1 MAKRIW
7 RLGRFPKK
15 LARQTLHVILKESTL
30 AIFRLTLKTK
40 FERPKFKATVFD
52 IKFKTREIVKKEFS
66 YVN

>member
-7 RLGRFPKK
+7 RFGRFPKK
-15 LARQTLHVILKESTL
+15 LTRQKLYVILKESTL

-40 FERPKFKATVFD
+40 FERLKFKATVFD
-52 IKFKTREIVKKEFS
+52 IKFKTREIAKKEFS